1 MTKKLTIVLRPQPV
15 RILSERE
22 VKRMANAQFKAGS
35 VKVIS

>member
-1 MTKKLTIVLRPQPV
+1 MTKDAQIVLWPQPV